1 MGGVTALS
9 CGEHFHLL
17 RNGPPPLQ
25 SSTPGG
31 APGLQRWLSFPACRP
46 RLDGGC
52 TGPSSG
58 LRPTGPL
65 PHTVIHQLLRAPA
78 PPPRTRISA
87 CPWLQP
93 RGDSGR
99 YEWVRPSWREG
110 PRVAG
115 GNSSPSPSR
124 GSGCPVLCSSPRP
137 AADAAAVCAALQE
150 QCGGWGG
157 LQSAREGLES
167 VGADSCPSYTVH
179 RGLYPASVSLSQPQ
193 AKRLHLLDPGNS
205 LMYPVG
211 RMPVCAA

>member
-1 MGGVTALS
+1 MLGPSYCPRRCKARRSGVGGVTAPS

-58 LRPTGPL
+58 LQPTGPL

-87 CPWLQP
+87 CPSLQP

-110 PRVAG
+110 PRA
-115 GNSSPSPSR
+115 SPGATR
-124 GSGCPVLCSSPRP
+124 RRRRRW
-137 AADAAAVCAALQE
+137 AAAAQSCARPRAPPLMLQ
-150 QCGGWGG
+150 
-157 LQSAREGLES
+157 LSARPCRSSAGVGVGLAER
-167 VGADSCPSYTVH
+167 P
-179 RGLYPASVSLSQPQ
+179 
-193 AKRLHLLDPGNS
+193 
-205 LMYPVG
+205 
-211 RMPVCAA
+211 